1 VEALELNLFL
11 LALDLF
17 GVLVMFLPSVLL
29 YVLVMS
35 KRDWDMCDFNLEKEE
50 EKLKKK
56 LSDSVILKMF
66 VVVGGV

>member
-1 VEALELNLFL
+1 MEALELNLFL

-29 YVLVMS
+29 CVLVMS

-66 VVVGGV
+66 VVGGGV

>member
-1 VEALELNLFL
+1 MEALELNLFL

-66 VVVGGV
+66 VVGGGV

>member
-66 VVVGGV
+66 VVGGGV

>member
-1 VEALELNLFL
+1 
-11 LALDLF
+11 
-17 GVLVMFLPSVLL
+17 MFLPSVLL

-66 VVVGGV
+66 VVGGGV

>member
-1 VEALELNLFL
+1 
-11 LALDLF
+11 
-17 GVLVMFLPSVLL
+17 MFLPSVLL
-29 YVLVMS
+29 CVLVMS

-56 LSDSVILKMF
+56 LSDSVKLKMF